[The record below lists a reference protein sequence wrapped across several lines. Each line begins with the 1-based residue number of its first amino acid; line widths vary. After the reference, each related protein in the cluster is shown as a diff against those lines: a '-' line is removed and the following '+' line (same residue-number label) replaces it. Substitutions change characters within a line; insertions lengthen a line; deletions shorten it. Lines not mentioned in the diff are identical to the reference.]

1 MKIMKMTTTFK
12 DFCFTPHVNKKID
25 ERLSVIFDTK
35 LDHPINPIRNIKEDA
50 IRIPHDKELE
60 EEMEI

>member
-1 MKIMKMTTTFK
+1 MKMATTFK

-35 LDHPINPIRNIKEDA
+35 LNHLVNPIRDIKEDA
-50 IRIPHDKELE
+50 MKASLEKEPE
-60 EEMEI
+60 EEMEM